1 MSKIIFLGAAGFV
14 VLMLFGAFLTAVILM
29 LKNLLAKDEINVIS
43 MILKGHNVSIADL
56 NRHMLNNTPS
66 KDDLGILSGYFV
78 GNFTIPAK
86 NAGKIP
92 ASAREYLDFISL
104 HAASANSDAKIIS
117 SFNRDLKDNKDNKE
131 EKKNVIDDPEG
142 AKAFEKRDKILR
154 DFPGEI

>member
-14 VLMLFGAFLTAVILM
+14 VLMLFGAFLTAVILI

-117 SFNRDLKDNKDNKE
+117 SFNRDLKA
-131 EKKNVIDDPEG
+131 KNPDYSSEIDEIESKG
-142 AKAFEKRDKILR
+142 IKARK
-154 DFPGEI
+154 

>member
-29 LKNLLAKDEINVIS
+29 LKNLLTKDEINIIS

-117 SFNRDLKDNKDNKE
+117 SFNRDLKA
-131 EKKNVIDDPEG
+131 KNPDYSSEIDEIESKG
-142 AKAFEKRDKILR
+142 IKARK
-154 DFPGEI
+154 

>member
-29 LKNLLAKDEINVIS
+29 LKNLLAKYEINVIS

-117 SFNRDLKDNKDNKE
+117 SFNRDLKA
-131 EKKNVIDDPEG
+131 KNPDYSSEIDEIESKG
-142 AKAFEKRDKILR
+142 IKARK
-154 DFPGEI
+154 

>member
-14 VLMLFGAFLTAVILM
+14 LLMLFGAFLTAVILM
-29 LKNLLAKDEINVIS
+29 LKNLLAKDEINIIS

-86 NAGKIP
+86 NAGKVP

-117 SFNRDLKDNKDNKE
+117 SFNRDLKA
-131 EKKNVIDDPEG
+131 KNPDYSSEIDEIESKG
-142 AKAFEKRDKILR
+142 IKARK
-154 DFPGEI
+154 G

>member
-117 SFNRDLKDNKDNKE
+117 SFNRDIKA
-131 EKKNVIDDPEG
+131 KNPDYSNEIDEIESKG
-142 AKAFEKRDKILR
+142 IKARK
-154 DFPGEI
+154 

>member
-14 VLMLFGAFLTAVILM
+14 LLMLFAAFLTAVILL
-29 LKNLLAKDEINVIS
+29 LKNLLVKDEINIIS

-117 SFNRDLKDNKDNKE
+117 SFNRDLKA
-131 EKKNVIDDPEG
+131 KNPDYSSEIDEIESKG
-142 AKAFEKRDKILR
+142 IKARK
-154 DFPGEI
+154 

>member
-78 GNFTIPAK
+78 GNFIIPAK

-117 SFNRDLKDNKDNKE
+117 SFNRDLKA
-131 EKKNVIDDPEG
+131 KNPDYSSEIDEIESKG
-142 AKAFEKRDKILR
+142 IKARK
-154 DFPGEI
+154 

>member
-117 SFNRDLKDNKDNKE
+117 SFNRDLKA
-131 EKKNVIDDPEG
+131 KNPDYSSEIDEIESKG
-142 AKAFEKRDKILR
+142 IKART
-154 DFPGEI
+154 

>member
-43 MILKGHNVSIADL
+43 MILKGRNVSIADL

-117 SFNRDLKDNKDNKE
+117 SFNRDLKA
-131 EKKNVIDDPEG
+131 KNPEYSSEIDEIESKG
-142 AKAFEKRDKILR
+142 IKARK
-154 DFPGEI
+154 

>member
-56 NRHMLNNTPS
+56 NHHMLNNTPS

-117 SFNRDLKDNKDNKE
+117 SFNRDLKA
-131 EKKNVIDDPEG
+131 KNPDYSSEIDEIESKG
-142 AKAFEKRDKILR
+142 IKARK
-154 DFPGEI
+154 

>member
-14 VLMLFGAFLTAVILM
+14 LLMLFGAFLTAVILM
-29 LKNLLAKDEINVIS
+29 LKNLLAKDEINIIS

-117 SFNRDLKDNKDNKE
+117 SFNRDLKA
-131 EKKNVIDDPEG
+131 KNPDYSSEIDEIESKG
-142 AKAFEKRDKILR
+142 IKARK
-154 DFPGEI
+154 

>member
-14 VLMLFGAFLTAVILM
+14 LLMLFAAFLTAVILM

-92 ASAREYLDFISL
+92 ASAKEYLDFISL
-104 HAASANSDAKIIS
+104 YVASTNSDAKIIS
-117 SFNRDLKDNKDNKE
+117 SFNRDLKA
-131 EKKNVIDDPEG
+131 KNPDYSSEIDEIESKG
-142 AKAFEKRDKILR
+142 IKARK
-154 DFPGEI
+154 

>member
-56 NRHMLNNTPS
+56 NRHMLNNTPT
-66 KDDLGILSGYFV
+66 KDDLGVLSGYFV

-117 SFNRDLKDNKDNKE
+117 SFNRDLKA
-131 EKKNVIDDPEG
+131 KNPDYSSEIDEIESKG
-142 AKAFEKRDKILR
+142 IKARK
-154 DFPGEI
+154 

>member
-14 VLMLFGAFLTAVILM
+14 LLMLFGAFLTAVILM
-29 LKNLLAKDEINVIS
+29 LKNLLAKDEINIIS

-56 NRHMLNNTPS
+56 NRHMLNNTPT
-66 KDDLGILSGYFV
+66 KDDLGVLSGYFV

-117 SFNRDLKDNKDNKE
+117 SFNRDLKA
-131 EKKNVIDDPEG
+131 KNPDYSSEIDEIESKG
-142 AKAFEKRDKILR
+142 IKARK
-154 DFPGEI
+154 G

>member
-14 VLMLFGAFLTAVILM
+14 VLMLFAAFLTAVILI

-117 SFNRDLKDNKDNKE
+117 SFNRDLKA
-131 EKKNVIDDPEG
+131 KNPDYSSEIDEIESKG
-142 AKAFEKRDKILR
+142 IKARK
-154 DFPGEI
+154 

>member
-1 MSKIIFLGAAGFV
+1 MSKIVFLGAAGFV
-14 VLMLFGAFLTAVILM
+14 VLMLFVAFLTAVILM

-117 SFNRDLKDNKDNKE
+117 SFNRDLKA
-131 EKKNVIDDPEG
+131 KNPDYSSEIDEIESKG
-142 AKAFEKRDKILR
+142 IKARK
-154 DFPGEI
+154 

>member
-29 LKNLLAKDEINVIS
+29 LKNLLVKDEINVIS

-117 SFNRDLKDNKDNKE
+117 SFNRDLKA
-131 EKKNVIDDPEG
+131 KNPDYSSEIDEIESKG
-142 AKAFEKRDKILR
+142 IKARK
-154 DFPGEI
+154 

>member
-29 LKNLLAKDEINVIS
+29 LKNLLTKDEINIIS

-92 ASAREYLDFISL
+92 ASAKEYLDFISL

-117 SFNRDLKDNKDNKE
+117 SFNRDLKA
-131 EKKNVIDDPEG
+131 KNPDYSSEIDEIESKG
-142 AKAFEKRDKILR
+142 IKARK
-154 DFPGEI
+154 

>member
-14 VLMLFGAFLTAVILM
+14 VLMLFGAFLTAVILL

-117 SFNRDLKDNKDNKE
+117 SFNRDLKA
-131 EKKNVIDDPEG
+131 KNPDYSNEIDEIESKG
-142 AKAFEKRDKILR
+142 IKARK
-154 DFPGEI
+154 

>member
-14 VLMLFGAFLTAVILM
+14 LLMLFGAFLTAVILM

-117 SFNRDLKDNKDNKE
+117 SFNRDLKA
-131 EKKNVIDDPEG
+131 KNPDYSSEIDEIESKG
-142 AKAFEKRDKILR
+142 IKARK
-154 DFPGEI
+154 G

>member
-14 VLMLFGAFLTAVILM
+14 LLMLFGAFLTAVILL
-29 LKNLLAKDEINVIS
+29 LKNLLTKDEINIIS

-117 SFNRDLKDNKDNKE
+117 SFNRDLKA
-131 EKKNVIDDPEG
+131 KNPDYSSEIDEIESKG
-142 AKAFEKRDKILR
+142 IKARK
-154 DFPGEI
+154 G

>member
-117 SFNRDLKDNKDNKE
+117 SFNRDVKAINPDYSSG
-131 EKKNVIDDPEG
+131 IDEIESKG
-142 AKAFEKRDKILR
+142 IKARK
-154 DFPGEI
+154 

>member
-117 SFNRDLKDNKDNKE
+117 SFNRDLKA
-131 EKKNVIDDPEG
+131 KNPDYSSELDEIESKG
-142 AKAFEKRDKILR
+142 IKARK
-154 DFPGEI
+154 

>member
-29 LKNLLAKDEINVIS
+29 LKNLLVKDEINIIS

-56 NRHMLNNTPS
+56 NRHMLNNTPT
-66 KDDLGILSGYFV
+66 KDDLGVLSGYFV

-117 SFNRDLKDNKDNKE
+117 SFNRDLKA
-131 EKKNVIDDPEG
+131 KNPDYSSEIDEIESKG
-142 AKAFEKRDKILR
+142 IKARK
-154 DFPGEI
+154 G

>member
-1 MSKIIFLGAAGFV
+1 MSKIVFLGAAGFV

-56 NRHMLNNTPS
+56 NRHMLNNTPT

-117 SFNRDLKDNKDNKE
+117 SFNRDLKA
-131 EKKNVIDDPEG
+131 KNPDYSSEIDEIESKG
-142 AKAFEKRDKILR
+142 IKARK
-154 DFPGEI
+154 G

>member
-92 ASAREYLDFISL
+92 ASAIEYLDFISL

-117 SFNRDLKDNKDNKE
+117 SFNRDLKA
-131 EKKNVIDDPEG
+131 KNPDYSSEIDEIESKG
-142 AKAFEKRDKILR
+142 IKARK
-154 DFPGEI
+154 

>member
-104 HAASANSDAKIIS
+104 HAASANSDAKIIL
-117 SFNRDLKDNKDNKE
+117 SFNRDLKA
-131 EKKNVIDDPEG
+131 KNPDYSSEIDEIESKG
-142 AKAFEKRDKILR
+142 IKARK
-154 DFPGEI
+154 

>member
-29 LKNLLAKDEINVIS
+29 LKNLLVKDEINVIS

-56 NRHMLNNTPS
+56 NRHMLNNTPT
-66 KDDLGILSGYFV
+66 KDDLGVLSGYFV

-117 SFNRDLKDNKDNKE
+117 SFNRDLKA
-131 EKKNVIDDPEG
+131 KNPDYSSEIDEIESKG
-142 AKAFEKRDKILR
+142 IKARK
-154 DFPGEI
+154 

>member
-86 NAGKIP
+86 NEGKIP
-92 ASAREYLDFISL
+92 ASAKEYLDFISL

-117 SFNRDLKDNKDNKE
+117 SFNRDLKA
-131 EKKNVIDDPEG
+131 KNPDYSSEIDEIESKG
-142 AKAFEKRDKILR
+142 IKARK
-154 DFPGEI
+154 G

>member
-117 SFNRDLKDNKDNKE
+117 SFNRDLKA
-131 EKKNVIDDPEG
+131 KNPDYSSEIDEIESKG
-142 AKAFEKRDKILR
+142 IKAKIK
-154 DFPGEI
+154 G

>member
-14 VLMLFGAFLTAVILM
+14 LLMLFAAFLTAVILM
-29 LKNLLAKDEINVIS
+29 LKNLLVKDEINIIS

-117 SFNRDLKDNKDNKE
+117 SFNRDLKA
-131 EKKNVIDDPEG
+131 KNPDYSSEIDEIESKG
-142 AKAFEKRDKILR
+142 IKARK
-154 DFPGEI
+154 

>member
-14 VLMLFGAFLTAVILM
+14 LLMLFGAFLTAVILM

-56 NRHMLNNTPS
+56 NRHMLNNTPT
-66 KDDLGILSGYFV
+66 KDDLGVLSGYFV

-117 SFNRDLKDNKDNKE
+117 SFNRDLKA
-131 EKKNVIDDPEG
+131 KNPDYSSEIDEIESKG
-142 AKAFEKRDKILR
+142 IKARK
-154 DFPGEI
+154 

>member
-14 VLMLFGAFLTAVILM
+14 VLMLFGAFLIAVILM

-117 SFNRDLKDNKDNKE
+117 SFNRDLKA
-131 EKKNVIDDPEG
+131 KNPDYSSEIDEIESKG
-142 AKAFEKRDKILR
+142 IKARK
-154 DFPGEI
+154 

>member
-14 VLMLFGAFLTAVILM
+14 VLMLFAAFLTAVILM

-117 SFNRDLKDNKDNKE
+117 SFNRDLKA
-131 EKKNVIDDPEG
+131 KNPDYSSEIDEIESKG
-142 AKAFEKRDKILR
+142 IKARK
-154 DFPGEI
+154 

>member
-29 LKNLLAKDEINVIS
+29 LKNLLAKDEINIIS

-117 SFNRDLKDNKDNKE
+117 SFNRDLKA
-131 EKKNVIDDPEG
+131 KNPDYSSEIDEIESKG
-142 AKAFEKRDKILR
+142 IKARK
-154 DFPGEI
+154 G

>member
-29 LKNLLAKDEINVIS
+29 LKNLLVKDEINIIS

-117 SFNRDLKDNKDNKE
+117 SFNRDLKA
-131 EKKNVIDDPEG
+131 KNPDYSSEIDEIESKG
-142 AKAFEKRDKILR
+142 IKARK
-154 DFPGEI
+154 

>member
-29 LKNLLAKDEINVIS
+29 LKNLLVKDEINIIS

-66 KDDLGILSGYFV
+66 KDDLGILSGNFV

-117 SFNRDLKDNKDNKE
+117 SFNRDLKA
-131 EKKNVIDDPEG
+131 KNPDYSSEIDEIESKG
-142 AKAFEKRDKILR
+142 IKARK
-154 DFPGEI
+154 

>member
-14 VLMLFGAFLTAVILM
+14 LLMLFGAFLTAVILM
-29 LKNLLAKDEINVIS
+29 LKNLLVKDEINIIS

-56 NRHMLNNTPS
+56 NRHMLNNTPT
-66 KDDLGILSGYFV
+66 KDDLGVLSGYFV

-117 SFNRDLKDNKDNKE
+117 SFNRDLKA
-131 EKKNVIDDPEG
+131 KNPDYSSEIDEIESKG
-142 AKAFEKRDKILR
+142 IKARK
-154 DFPGEI
+154 G

>member
-29 LKNLLAKDEINVIS
+29 LKNLLVKDEINIIS
-43 MILKGHNVSIADL
+43 MISKGHNVSIADL

-117 SFNRDLKDNKDNKE
+117 SFNRDLKA
-131 EKKNVIDDPEG
+131 KNPDYSSEIDEIESKG
-142 AKAFEKRDKILR
+142 IKARK
-154 DFPGEI
+154 G